1 MIVMARVQE
10 SLSLRQNRRLQR
22 VSRMPANQA
31 QWIKTEYEK
40 NDRPPVIICR
50 DFQREFGTTIDYC
63 DLPVFLRFHGIA
75 ERDRATVSL
84 INKKYRMGLTN
95 NKNK

>member
-1 MIVMARVQE
+1 MSA
-10 SLSLRQNRRLQR
+10 LH
-22 VSRMPANQA
+22 A
-31 QWIKTEYEK
+31 QWIKKEYEK

-84 INKKYRMGLTN
+84 INKKHRMGLTN